1 MKVIKCTNFKT
12 GEFYFAAVEDSDY
25 RTDPSE
31 LFSDTYLSKSHN
43 HITMNVNVEI
53 LRSGV
58 PDITAKTEVAI
69 LQKRFP
75 TFKRLPEIAKT
86 KTAKSIPVI
95 EPVKEET
102 QIDVEI
108 TPSQPTTNINKT
120 TKK

>member
-12 GEFYFAAVEDSDY
+12 GEFYFAAVEDHDY

-58 PDITAKTEVAI
+58 PSITAKTEVAI

-75 TFKRLPEIAKT
+75 AYKRLPEIVKP
-86 KTAKSIPVI
+86 KIAKSIPVI
-95 EPVKEET
+95 EPTNEEP
-102 QIDVEI
+102 QINAEV
-108 TPSQPTTNINKT
+108 TPAPTINKT